1 MPRDVQIGQPVVTRA
16 APRPPRA
23 GPDHLPHPRGAPR
36 VSGLAGCP
44 HARVGPGGVW
54 RGGVEGHVPV
64 DARGHHAAVSTARGP
79 RSDMACATRTGAA
92 SRRPPRPPAA
102 GGAGPRR
109 STGAAA
115 GLVGGARRAWCSGD
129 SVRGRGRQ
137 IRGPSLV
144 VASGVY
150 HEGRTQHDPRVRA
163 RVGRTAVPPV
173 AGAARGAVIV
183 VDHRRQAAAVAA
195 AQTAAVVAAAAADAR
210 PSRPGLDAA
219 VADVVACVR
228 ERDPGLTQHEALD
241 RVIDAWRARA
251 ADRADPL
258 TGRPR
263 YRAVSTLGGVGAAGT
278 AGPGLREQ
286 RPLRRALAGTW
297 DDRDASRSGRGD
309 HTARATVSAAA
320 ERPPSCPVP
329 HDARAA
335 CAVRAGDDAWR
346 PHVDRAL
353 EILSHPTR
361 IAGQHRPHAEG
372 SHGVRRRREQ
382 PPGR

>member
-1 MPRDVQIGQPVVTRA
+1 M
-16 APRPPRA
+16 
-23 GPDHLPHPRGAPR
+23 
-36 VSGLAGCP
+36 
-44 HARVGPGGVW
+44 
-54 RGGVEGHVPV
+54 
-64 DARGHHAAVSTARGP
+64 
-79 RSDMACATRTGAA
+79 
-92 SRRPPRPPAA
+92 
-102 GGAGPRR
+102 
-109 STGAAA
+109 
-115 GLVGGARRAWCSGD
+115 
-129 SVRGRGRQ
+129 
-137 IRGPSLV
+137 

-183 VDHRRQAAAVAA
+183 VDHRRQAAAAAA
-195 AQTAAVVAAAAADAR
+195 AQAAAADAR

-219 VADVVACVR
+219 VADVGACVR

-241 RVIDAWRARA
+241 RVLDAWRARA

-382 PPGR
+382 PP